1 MAQRD
6 REKGSIAILA
16 LWGVALIFIL
26 IAPVAFATRGE
37 LQIARNVLAES
48 RARLAAEAGTQLG
61 LLRLL
66 HRHDSGAVFDGAP
79 EPWRQGSTQVAIA
92 IADESGK
99 IDLNLAPLEL
109 LGGLFV
115 AVGIPHEPA
124 ALIACNVLERRGDV
138 GAGCPE
144 PATARLSRRFAVSE
158 ELAQVPGIDDRLY
171 RRLADFVT
179 VASGASAFDPMVASR
194 TVLMAIPGATAGVV
208 DSFLES
214 RAMWRDIGSAGAD
227 LIPAAVAPF
236 VMMSPRRDY
245 TIAATATTADGARYR
260 AELLVRLTGRAA
272 QPYQVVAWRAPPDD
286 GNAPPPAKPRHAP

>member
-1 MAQRD
+1 MARRD

-37 LQIARNVLAES
+37 LQIASNVLAES
-48 RARLAAEAGTQLG
+48 RARHAAEAGTQLG

-66 HRHDSGAVFDGAP
+66 RRHDTGAVFDGAP
-79 EPWRQGSTQVAIA
+79 EAWRQGSAQVAIA
-92 IADESGK
+92 IADEAGK

-109 LGGLFV
+109 LAGLLI
-115 AVGIPHEPA
+115 AVGVPHEPA
-124 ALIACNVLERRGDV
+124 ALIACNVLERRGDI

-144 PATARLSRRFAVSE
+144 PAASRQGRRFAVLE

-194 TVLMAIPGATAGVV
+194 TVLMAIPGATGGVI

-214 RAMWRDIGSAGAD
+214 RAMWRDVASAGAD

-236 VMMSPRRDY
+236 VMMSPHRDY
-245 TIAATATTADGARYR
+245 TIAATATTADGARNR

-272 QPYQVVAWRAPPDD
+272 QPYQIIAWRAPPAD
-286 GNAPPPAKPRHAP
+286 GHGPPPGKPRQAP